1 MHSRRGFTLIEV
13 VIALAVLAIAF
24 FGMISVI
31 TYTTRMNLASRQ
43 RTAATLAAERKIEQM
58 LNLAQFDK
66 IYATYSQMT
75 QGLGW
80 DLVDGLEPF
89 VLNDPNELTMPTGW
103 VYPVLGGP
111 IGPQPA
117 NLYVRFPLNAAGNG
131 FSEVGSGKFMGNV
144 VYQNPDDPSSPVIGY
159 RDIDLNGDG
168 NTTSMSVQVGQLKV
182 LPVVIEVHWKGA
194 VGPSSG
200 TTGHP
205 FVSYKYTFFKK
216 S

>member
-1 MHSRRGFTLIEV
+1 MHSRRGFTLVEV
-13 VIALAVLAIAF
+13 VIALAVLAFAF

-31 TYTTRMNLASRQ
+31 TYTTRMNLSSRQ

-66 IYATYSQMT
+66 IYDTFSKMSAAD

-89 VLNDPNELTMPTGW
+89 ILSDPNELTMPSGK
-103 VYPVLGGP
+103 VYPALAW
-111 IGPQPA
+111 PA
-117 NLYVRFPLNAAGNG
+117 NLYVRFPRNMNDNG

-144 VYQNPDDPSSPVIGY
+144 VYQKPDDPSSPVIGY

-168 NTTSMSVQVGQLKV
+168 KTDNTSVQVSDLKV

-200 TTGHP
+200 INGHP